1 MKSRDRTKPQHINK
15 QAAMHQRVAE
25 LEKLKFEH
33 RLAEMAM
40 REACTY
46 AEAIIETVREPL
58 IVLNNHLKVLSVN
71 CSFCDTF
78 HVTPDATVGNFFFDL
93 GNGQWD
99 IPTLR
104 KLLEDILPANNKFD
118 GYEVDH
124 IFPAIGHKIM
134 LLSAR
139 RIYRKGEGTQ
149 RILLAIEDITDRKRA
164 EEELRAS
171 ETRYRRLFETAQD
184 GILILNADTGQIND
198 VNPFLID
205 MLGYTR
211 RELLGKKLWEIGAF
225 EDNRASKAAFE
236 ELQRNGY
243 IRYEDLPLKT
253 KDGRE
258 ISVEFISNIYLVN
271 HSQVIQCN
279 IRDITDRKK
288 ADEERERLILELR
301 DALNKVRTLHG
312 MLPICASCKK
322 IRNDKG
328 YWEQIESYLEDH
340 SEAEFTHGICPD
352 CARALYPKLHKNRG
366 ASPGKSH

>member
-1 MKSRDRTKPQHINK
+1 
-15 QAAMHQRVAE
+15 
-25 LEKLKFEH
+25 
-33 RLAEMAM
+33 
-40 REACTY
+40 
-46 AEAIIETVREPL
+46 
-58 IVLNNHLKVLSVN
+58 VLDSHLKVLSVN

-78 HVTPDATVGNFFFDL
+78 RVTPEATLGNLLFDL

-99 IPTLR
+99 IPALR
-104 KLLEDILPANNKFD
+104 KLLEDILPESSKFD
-118 GYEVDH
+118 DYEVDYV
-124 IFPAIGHKIM
+124 FPGVGHKIM
-134 LLSAR
+134 LLSGR
-139 RIYRKGEGTQ
+139 RIYEKGVGTE
-149 RILLAIEDITDRKRA
+149 RILLAIEDITDRRRA
-164 EEELRAS
+164 EEELKAS

-184 GILILNADTGQIND
+184 GILILDVDTGQIND

-205 MLGYTR
+205 TLGYTH
-211 RELLGKKLWEIGAF
+211 REFLEKKLWEIGAF
-225 EDNRASKAAFE
+225 EDDQACKTAFE
-236 ELQRNGY
+236 ELKRSGY
-243 IRYEDLPLKT
+243 IRYDDLPLKT

-258 ISVEFISNIYLVN
+258 ISVEFVSSIYLVN

>member
-1 MKSRDRTKPQHINK
+1 
-15 QAAMHQRVAE
+15 MHQRVAE
-25 LEKLKFEH
+25 LEKLEIEH
-33 RLAEMAM
+33 RQAEMALQ
-40 REACTY
+40 EACTY

-58 IVLNNHLKVLSVN
+58 IVLDDHLKVLSVN

-78 HVTPDATVGNFFFDL
+78 QVTPDATVGNLFFDL

-99 IPTLR
+99 IPALR
-104 KLLEDILPANNKFD
+104 KLLEHILPTSIKFD
-118 GYEVDH
+118 SYEVNH
-124 IFPAIGHKIM
+124 AFPAIGHKIM

-139 RIYRKGEGTQ
+139 RIYQKGEGTQ

-164 EEELRAS
+164 EEELKVS

-184 GILILNADTGQIND
+184 GILILDADTGQIND

-211 RELLGKKLWEIGAF
+211 REFMGKKLWEIGAF

-236 ELQRNGY
+236 ELQRKGY

-258 ISVEFISNIYLVN
+258 ISVEFISNKYMVN

-288 ADEERERLILELR
+288 SDEERERLILELK
-301 DALNKVRTLHG
+301 DALCKVKTLHG

-328 YWEQIESYLEDH
+328 YWEQIESYLESH

-352 CARALYPKLHKNRG
+352 CAKLLYPEFYKDEG
-366 ASPGKSH
+366 ASPSKYR